1 MRTLHWFRNDLRLQ
15 DNPALLAACQQG
27 EVLPVFILDTDEP
40 VRSVLGGAS
49 RAWLHQSLTALD
61 ASLNNN
67 LVMLKGSA
75 QTLIPDLCAR
85 YQIEAVTWNRGY
97 EPWTIQR
104 DSGLKTALK
113 ANGLS
118 VTSYNGALLFEP
130 WDTVKKDGYPY
141 RVYTPFYKHCMA
153 NLATRTPGVLNTARI
168 QVVPHGEQAGL
179 ESLALR
185 PKVAWDEAMLMDWAP
200 GEQGAQG
207 RLQHFLATGM
217 GDYREGRDFPAKRSV
232 SGLSAHL
239 HFGEIS
245 PHQILASVRAE
256 SPADDNQTHFIKEL
270 VWREFSYNLL
280 YHFPTL
286 QEKNLQAKFDHFPW
300 ETDETFLKAWQ
311 TGQTGYPIVDAGMRE
326 LRQTGSMHNR
336 VRMIVASFLIKN
348 LKLHWHHGERWFW
361 DCLVDADLASNSAS
375 WQWCAG
381 SGADAAP
388 YFRIF
393 NPITQGQR
401 FDPDGA
407 YTRRYVPELKRM
419 PSKYLYEPWAC
430 PVEISRAAGVVIG
443 KDYPAPIVEVKAS
456 REAALAAFS
465 EMKRRAES

>member
-185 PKVAWDEAMLMDWAP
+185 PKVAWDEAMLMDWTP

-348 LKLHWHHGERWFW
+348 LK
-361 DCLVDADLASNSAS
+361 
-375 WQWCAG
+375 
-381 SGADAAP
+381 
-388 YFRIF
+388 
-393 NPITQGQR
+393 
-401 FDPDGA
+401 
-407 YTRRYVPELKRM
+407 
-419 PSKYLYEPWAC
+419 
-430 PVEISRAAGVVIG
+430 
-443 KDYPAPIVEVKAS
+443 
-456 REAALAAFS
+456 
-465 EMKRRAES
+465 